1 MTNKHATPGLPVV
14 YDPGFNHFGGAR
26 SASARSP
33 KASEVTATRIVN
45 DIVEQKLQVGDRLP
59 GEAEMLSAYAVS
71 RETLREALRILEV
84 QGMIAIKRGP
94 GGGPIVSAL
103 NAYYLARTAT
113 MYFMLAGA
121 TYNELFEAWEVLEP
135 PMSAKVARLSDSQMK
150 KEAFAAAERAAEMSS
165 DEAELL
171 TAVNDFHAV
180 IAQLSGSRVLMLLTQ
195 AVNHIVVAHIL
206 QDGELMAESDISHAH
221 AEIAE
226 AIIAGWPRKASQLMR
241 DHIEEVV
248 AFVRSRHPERMDEV
262 IQWR

>member
-1 MTNKHATPGLPVV
+1 MHTAQGLPVI
-14 YDPGFNHFGGAR
+14 YNPGFKRLDGIR
-26 SASARSP
+26 SASARPP
-33 KASEVTATRIVN
+33 KASEVAASRIVN
-45 DIVEQKLQVGDRLP
+45 DIVSQGLQVNDRLP
-59 GEAEMLSAYAVS
+59 GEAEMLAAYGVS

-94 GGGPIVSAL
+94 GGGPIVTAL

-150 KEAFAAAERAAEMSS
+150 KEAFEAAEMATEMSS
-165 DEAELL
+165 GDEALF

-180 IAQLSGSRVLMLLTQ
+180 IAQLSGNRVLMLLTQ
-195 AVNHIVVAHIL
+195 AVNHIVVDHIL
-206 QDGELMAESDISHAH
+206 ESGELMAESDISHAH
-221 AEIAE
+221 AGITE
-226 AIIAGWPRKASQLMR
+226 AIIAGWPRRASQLMR

-248 AFVRSRHPERMDEV
+248 AFVRSRHPERMDDV